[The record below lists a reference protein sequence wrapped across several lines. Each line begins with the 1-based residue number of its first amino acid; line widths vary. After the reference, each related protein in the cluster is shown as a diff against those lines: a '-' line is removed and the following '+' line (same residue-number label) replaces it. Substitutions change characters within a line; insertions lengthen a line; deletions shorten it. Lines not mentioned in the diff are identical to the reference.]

1 MTTSPPEPRQDA
13 PEPAPA
19 PAPPAGS
26 RPDATGSDARYRPPG
41 IRAGALTLPEV
52 ISTWLPLAGSWILM
66 GLELP
71 IVRAAM
77 ARMPHATVSLAAYGG
92 VVVPLARLIESL
104 ILMLLTAST
113 AVAPDRRS
121 YHVVRRFMFV
131 AAGLLTVL
139 HAVLAFT
146 PLFDW
151 IAGAVIG
158 VPEPVREPARMGLRI
173 MLPWTLSIAYR
184 RTQQGVLIRFGR
196 ARAVTWGTLVRLV
209 TLVSLLGA
217 GLALGTFPAIAVGT
231 VAVASAVVAEAVFA
245 GFAVRPVLRGPL
257 VADADPEAAAPSAPP
272 LTMARFIRFYT
283 PLSLTP
289 LLNFIAMPLSA
300 AAMSRMPNALESL
313 ATWPVLS
320 GSTFTVRSLGFA
332 FNEVVVSLMDRPRPV
347 PALRRFAWGLT
358 ALVSL
363 VLLAGAATP
372 LGSLWFE
379 RGSALPAGLA
389 AMARQSLWLLVP
401 MGAVSVWQ
409 SYHQGMLVHAHRTRA
424 VTESMIVLLIAHV
437 TVLGIGVAWHSLPG
451 LAFAALGL
459 TAGGLAQI
467 VWLSRRSH
475 ALRHPPVEA
484 SFEEPAPGA

>member
-1 MTTSPPEPRQDA
+1 MTTSPPEPRRDAPAPA
-13 PEPAPA
+13 PEPAPGA
-19 PAPPAGS
+19 SPHA
-26 RPDATGSDARYRPPG
+26 DATGADARYRPPG
-41 IRAGALTLPEV
+41 SRAGALTLPEV
-52 ISTWLPLAGSWILM
+52 LSTWLPLAGSWILM

-71 IVRAAM
+71 LVSAAM

-92 VVVPLARLIESL
+92 VVFPLALLIESP

-113 AVAPDRRS
+113 AVARDRRS

-151 IAGAVIG
+151 VAGAVIG
-158 VPEPVREPARMGLRI
+158 VPEPVREPARLGLRI

-196 ARAVTWGTLVRLV
+196 ARAVTWGTLVRLATLV
-209 TLVSLLGA
+209 TLLGVGLSLT
-217 GLALGTFPAIAVGT
+217 TFPAIVVGT
-231 VAVASAVVAEAVFA
+231 TAVACAVVAEGVFA
-245 GFAVRPVLRGPL
+245 GIAVRPVLRGAL
-257 VADADPEAAAPSAPP
+257 AAAAPDGAGTAPP
-272 LTMARFIRFYT
+272 LTMRRFIRFYA
-283 PLSLTP
+283 PLSVTP

-332 FNEVVVSLMDRPRPV
+332 FNEVVVSLMDRARPV
-347 PALRRFAWGLT
+347 PALRRFAWGLSAL
-358 ALVSL
+358 ALV

-379 RGSALPAGLA
+379 RASALPSGLA
-389 AMARQSLWLLVP
+389 LMARQSLWFLVP

-424 VTESMIVLLIAHV
+424 ITESMLVLLVAHV
-437 TVLGIGVAWHSLPG
+437 TVLGVGVAWNTIPG
-451 LAFAALGL
+451 LVFASLGL
-459 TAGGLAQI
+459 TAGGVAQI
-467 VWLSRRSH
+467 AWLARRSH
-475 ALRHPPVEA
+475 PLRHPA
-484 SFEEPAPGA
+484 A

>member
-41 IRAGALTLPEV
+41 IRSGALTLPEV

-71 IVRAAM
+71 LVSAAM

-92 VVVPLARLIESL
+92 VVFPLALLIESP

-113 AVAPDRRS
+113 ALARDERS
-121 YHVVRRFMFV
+121 YRIVRRFMFT

-151 IAGAVIG
+151 VAGAVIG

-184 RTQQGVLIRFGR
+184 RTQQGVLIRFGH
-196 ARAVTWGTLVRLV
+196 ARAVTWGTLVRLTMLV
-209 TLVSLLGA
+209 TLLGV
-217 GLALGTFPAIAVGT
+217 GLSVTSFPAIVVGTTAVACAVG
-231 VAVASAVVAEAVFA
+231 AEGVCA
-245 GFAVRPVLRGPL
+245 GRARRPVLRGALAADVSSEAPL
-257 VADADPEAAAPSAPP
+257 PMARLLRFSAP
-272 LTMARFIRFYT
+272 
-283 PLSLTP
+283 LSVTP

-332 FNEVVVSLMDRPRPV
+332 FNEVVVSLMDRARPV
-347 PALRRFAWGLT
+347 PALRRFAWGLS
-358 ALVSL
+358 ALVL
-363 VLLAGAATP
+363 VVLLAGAATP

-379 RGSALPAGLA
+379 RGSALPSGLA
-389 AMARQSLWLLVP
+389 LMARQSLWFLVP

-424 VTESMIVLLIAHV
+424 ITESMVVLLLAHV
-437 TVLGIGVAWHSLPG
+437 TVLGVGVAWRSVPG
-451 LAFAALGL
+451 LVFASLGL

-467 VWLSRRSH
+467 AWLARRSYP
-475 ALRHPPVEA
+475 LRHPA
-484 SFEEPAPGA
+484 NPA

>member
-1 MTTSPPEPRQDA
+1 MTPPISTTDPAPEPPGAGEGGAA
-13 PEPAPA
+13 PEPAQ
-19 PAPPAGS
+19 
-26 RPDATGSDARYRPPG
+26 RYRPPG
-41 IRAGALTLPEV
+41 SRAGALTLSEV
-52 ISTWLPLAGSWILM
+52 VSTWMPLAGSWILM

-71 IVRAAM
+71 LVSAAM

-92 VVVPLARLIESL
+92 VVFPLALLIESP

-113 AVAPDRRS
+113 AVSRDRRS
-121 YHVVRRFMFV
+121 YLIVRRFMFV
-131 AAGLLTVL
+131 AAGLLTVV
-139 HAVLAFT
+139 HAALAFT
-146 PLFDW
+146 PAFDW
-151 IAGAVIG
+151 VAGAVIG
-158 VPEPVREPARMGLRI
+158 VPEPVREPARLGLRI

-209 TLVSLLGA
+209 TLVALLGL
-217 GLALGTFPAIAVGT
+217 GLAIGTFPAIAVGT
-231 VAVASAVVAEAVFA
+231 VAVASAVVAEGIFA
-245 GFAVRPVLRGPL
+245 GFAVRPVLRGAL
-257 VADADPEAAAPSAPP
+257 AADADLEAAAATPP

-332 FNEVVVSLMDRPRPV
+332 YNEVVVSLMDRARPV
-347 PALRRFAWGLT
+347 PALRRFAW
-358 ALVSL
+358 ALSVFVL
-363 VLLAGAATP
+363 IVLLLGAATP
-372 LGSLWFE
+372 LGGLWFE
-379 RGSALPAGLA
+379 RGSALPSGLA
-389 AMARQSLWLLVP
+389 LMARQSRWFLVP

-424 VTESMIVLLIAHV
+424 ITESMLVLLAAHV
-437 TVLGIGVAWHSLPG
+437 TVLGIGVAWQSIPG
-451 LAFAALGL
+451 LVFASLGL

-467 VWLSRRSH
+467 AWLARRSH
-475 ALRHPPVEA
+475 PLRHPA
-484 SFEEPAPGA
+484 TPA

>member
-1 MTTSPPEPRQDA
+1 MTTPIPPSPALPAPDA
-13 PEPAPA
+13 PPRSS
-19 PAPPAGS
+19 GV
-26 RPDATGSDARYRPPG
+26 
-41 IRAGALTLPEV
+41 RAGALTLGDV
-52 ISTWLPLAGSWILM
+52 VATWLPLAGSWILM

-71 IVRAAM
+71 VVSAAM

-92 VVVPLARLIESL
+92 VVFPLALLIESP

-113 AVAPDRRS
+113 ALARDRHS

-151 IAGAVIG
+151 VAGAVIG

-196 ARAVTWGTLVRLV
+196 ARAVTWGTLVRLTTLV
-209 TLVSLLGA
+209 TLLGIGVA
-217 GLALGTFPAIAVGT
+217 QGAVPAIVVGT
-231 VAVASAVVAEAVFA
+231 TAVASAVVAEGIFA

-257 VADADPEAAAPSAPP
+257 AGAVSDDGVASPPP
-272 LTMARFIRFYT
+272 LTMARFLRFYA
-283 PLSLTP
+283 PLSVTP

-320 GSTFTVRSLGFA
+320 GTTFTVRSPGFA
-332 FNEVVVSLMDRPRPV
+332 YNEVVVSLMDRGRPV
-347 PALRRFAWGLT
+347 PALRRFAWGLS
-358 ALVSL
+358 AVGVL
-363 VLLAGAATP
+363 VLLAMAATP
-372 LGSLWFE
+372 LGGLWFE
-379 RGSALPAGLA
+379 RAAALPSGLA
-389 AMARQSLWLLVP
+389 LMARQSLWFLVP
-401 MGAVSVWQ
+401 MGAASVWQ

-424 VTESMIVLLIAHV
+424 ITESMLVLLAAHV
-437 TVLGIGVAWHSLPG
+437 TVLGIGVAWHSVPG

-467 VWLSRRSH
+467 AWLARRSH
-475 ALRHPPVEA
+475 PLRHPA
-484 SFEEPAPGA
+484 NPAENPAQRGS